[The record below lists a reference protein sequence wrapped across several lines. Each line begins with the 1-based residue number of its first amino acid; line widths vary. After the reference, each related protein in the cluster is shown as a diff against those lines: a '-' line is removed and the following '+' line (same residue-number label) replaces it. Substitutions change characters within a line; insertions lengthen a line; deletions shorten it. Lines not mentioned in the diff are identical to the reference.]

1 MRKKNIFRV
10 IAVLV
15 LLYPAFSL
23 FNATE
28 AIGNVDIGDARE
40 KVNSY
45 QLSLWVTWLVLAS
58 LSVYHKWTRRQNF
71 FFHFTYAFII
81 IGFGIF
87 GYLNQSL
94 GPGYELQSHF
104 KHSSTLGIFT
114 ALQGIITA
122 AVLTIFLQ
130 AAVWWFTRRWH
141 RT

>member
-1 MRKKNIFRV
+1 MRKKNILRV

-28 AIGNVDIGDARE
+28 AIGNVAIGEARE
-40 KVNSY
+40 KVNTY
-45 QLSLWVTWLVLAS
+45 QLSLWITWLVLAS
-58 LSVYHKWTRRQNF
+58 LSIFHKWTRRQNF

-81 IGFGIF
+81 VGFGIF

-94 GPGYELQSHF
+94 VLGYELQSQF
-104 KHSSTLGIFT
+104 KDTYTLGVLT
-114 ALQGIITA
+114 ALQSIITA

-141 RT
+141 RR